1 MGDIFEQAPAGKMF
15 SRSGTQKLQMLL
27 PIIPLGKRILGKA
40 NSPGTTLGTVKKSSK
55 EIVLRVD
62 TESVSSIASQKRAQ
76 SD

>member
-40 NSPGTTLGTVKKSSK
+40 DRSGNDLGHSEEDQLGNSTS
-55 EIVLRVD
+55 R
-62 TESVSSIASQKRAQ
+62 RH
-76 SD
+76 